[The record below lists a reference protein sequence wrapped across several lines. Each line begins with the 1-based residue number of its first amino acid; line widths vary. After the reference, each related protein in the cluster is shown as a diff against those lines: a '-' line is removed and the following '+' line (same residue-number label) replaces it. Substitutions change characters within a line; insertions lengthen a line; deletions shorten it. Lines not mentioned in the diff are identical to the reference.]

1 MVSICWGPLVSDNEP
16 DIHDD
21 HYGLHST
28 LLLHGFACL
37 LGAKLH
43 QRRTHCWE
51 CNWQHWASYLQRQVR
66 ECGLFSGPYRN
77 GNFITSPWTLQHLGF
92 TPCYLFFALQCVILV
107 WADCGLW
114 RLLWA
119 DPRLSPLLLYAAP
132 HKVDWP
138 GEYLTRLTLHMT
150 GWIFETRKF
159 LWCDSSE
166 CVKRYQVK
174 HDNFFIF
181 SWSVGW
187 ACCCLCLSRY
197 RPLGWPRMMLCAPS
211 SSSSLDR
218 SSSTWTGPSLST
230 YQLWD
235 DVFLMYMCFMVWH
248 ESCPPLK
255 FAWLIFT
262 IPLKWWLD
270 CSNLRSN
277 M

>member
-174 HDNFFIF
+174 HDNFFYLQLICGMGVLLSVPLTLPAIGMAKDDVVRTFILIF
-181 SWSVGW
+181 IGQIFLNMNW
-187 ACCCLCLSRY
+187 AIIVDVSIVRWCISHVYVFYGVTWKL
-197 RPLGWPRMMLCAPS
+197 PS
-211 SSSSLDR
+211 SKICLTHFHHSVKMI
-218 SSSTWTGPSLST
+218 TWL
-230 YQLWD
+230 Q
-235 DVFLMYMCFMVWH
+235 
-248 ESCPPLK
+248 
-255 FAWLIFT
+255 
-262 IPLKWWLD
+262 
-270 CSNLRSN
+270 
-277 M
+277 